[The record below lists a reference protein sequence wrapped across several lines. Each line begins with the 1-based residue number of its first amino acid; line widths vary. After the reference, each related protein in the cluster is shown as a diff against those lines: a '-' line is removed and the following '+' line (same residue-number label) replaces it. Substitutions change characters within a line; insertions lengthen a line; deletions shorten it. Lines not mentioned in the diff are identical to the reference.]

1 MQEKASLNRLQLSNF
16 KLDALLRI
24 TLAINENMP
33 VDKLLEKFQSILCE
47 DLNIGKVLMFS
58 YNQKW
63 ERILMA
69 GVKRSVADGIRVEN
83 DLQYYKQITN
93 LTATLNPNLALF
105 DTIVPV
111 YHHNKPIAYVIIGD
125 IDEER
130 AGMSPTIKHLDFIQ
144 TLANIIVVAIENRN
158 LFNENVR
165 QEAMKKELELASRM
179 QTMLIP
185 NPSMLPNDNQLHV
198 SAYYLPHFDVG
209 GDYYDWI
216 RLGVNEY
223 CFCIADVSGKGFSAA
238 LLMSNFQANLR
249 ALASTGVSLSEMI
262 NKLNTKVIENVN
274 GEKFITLFLAFY
286 NTQTRKMTYV
296 NAGHNPPIFYN
307 AERKEVLQLTQGC
320 MGVGML
326 DTIPRINVGEEDVP
340 HGSKIICFTDGIV
353 ELENLS
359 HQAFGTEPIE
369 YTISQGKTIA
379 DDIDNVIESLYEH
392 KGAENDFFD
401 DITMLGVEFK

>member
-1 MQEKASLNRLQLSNF
+1 MQGKASVNRLQLSNF

-24 TLAINENMP
+24 TLAINENTP
-33 VDKLLEKFQSILCE
+33 VDQLLEQFRSILCD
-47 DLNIGKVLMFS
+47 DLNIGKILMFS

-63 ERILMA
+63 ERILMS
-69 GVKRSVADGIRVEN
+69 GVERQVADGIRVEN
-83 DLQYYKQITN
+83 DLQYYKQIAN

-105 DTIVPV
+105 DTIIPV
-111 YHHNKPIAYVIIGD
+111 YHHDRPIAYVIIGD
-125 IDEER
+125 IDEEC
-130 AGMSPTIKHLDFIQ
+130 AGMSPTIKHLSFIQ

-185 NPSMLPNDNQLHV
+185 NASMLPNDRFLHV

-216 RLGVNEY
+216 KLSDNQY
-223 CFCIADVSGKGFSAA
+223 CFCIADVSGKGISAA

-249 ALASTGVSLSEMI
+249 ALTSANMPINEVV
-262 NKLNTKVIENVN
+262 NKLNDKVVENVN
-274 GEKFITLFLAFY
+274 GEKFITLFIAFY
-286 NTQTRKMTYV
+286 NTDTRVLTYV
-296 NAGHNPPIFYN
+296 NAGHNPPIFFN
-307 AERKEVLQLTQGC
+307 AETGEIQQLTQGC

-326 DTIPRINVGEEDVP
+326 DSIPKMNIGEMVISNN
-340 HGSKIICFTDGIV
+340 SKVLCFTDGAV
-353 ELENLS
+353 EIENQL

-369 YTISQGKTIA
+369 RIISSGKGIDSDI
-379 DDIDNVIESLYEH
+379 DDIIKALNAH
-392 KGAENDFFD
+392 KGPEGDFFD
-401 DITMLGVEFK
+401 DITILGIEFK

>member
-1 MQEKASLNRLQLSNF
+1 MQGKASVNRLQLSNF

-24 TLAINENMP
+24 TLAINENTP
-33 VDKLLEKFQSILCE
+33 VDQLLEQFRSILCD
-47 DLNIGKVLMFS
+47 DLNIGKILMFS

-63 ERILMA
+63 ERILMS
-69 GVKRSVADGIRVEN
+69 GVERRVADGIRVEN
-83 DLQYYKQITN
+83 DLQYYRQITN

-105 DTIVPV
+105 DTIIPV
-111 YHHNKPIAYVIIGD
+111 YHHDRPIAYVIIGD
-125 IDEER
+125 IDEEC
-130 AGMSPTIKHLDFIQ
+130 AGMSPTIKHLSFIQ

-185 NPSMLPNDNQLHV
+185 NASMLPNNNDLHV

-216 RLGVNEY
+216 KLSDNQY
-223 CFCIADVSGKGFSAA
+223 CFCIADVSGKGISAA

-249 ALASTGVSLSEMI
+249 ALSGANLPISDVV
-262 NKLNTKVIENVN
+262 NKLNDKVLENVN
-274 GEKFITLFLAFY
+274 GEKFITLFIAYY
-286 NTQTRKMTYV
+286 NTKTRKLTYV
-296 NAGHNPPIFYN
+296 NAGHNPPILFD
-307 AERKEVLQLTQGC
+307 AETGETQQLTLGC

-326 DTIPRINVGEEDVP
+326 DTIPKMNVGELVLP
-340 HGSKIICFTDGIV
+340 HNSKILCFTDGAV
-353 ELENLS
+353 EIENPD

-369 YTISQGKTIA
+369 RIISTGNSIST
-379 DDIDNVIESLYEH
+379 DIDRIVDALYEH
-392 KGAENDFFD
+392 KGPESEFFD
-401 DITMLGVEFK
+401 DITILGVEFK